1 MAVSYNVTLANSK
14 GPGCAFGRKH
24 YFGLWWKEDNWDH
37 DKITHRTHT
46 HTNMYIYMP
55 FLKKKSMVL
64 LSSLSFLPAS
74 TSLENKIPGMTEGN

>member
-24 YFGLWWKEDNWDH
+24 YCGLWWKEDNWDH

-55 FLKKKSMVL
+55 FLKKNQWCCFHLYHFFL
-64 LSSLSFLPAS
+64 LQPL
-74 TSLENKIPGMTEGN
+74 